1 MSIPA
6 YLAAC
11 AGLALG
17 GFDPGPL
24 LIAAVFM
31 AARTA
36 PDAARAVRRSVFGF
50 GAVLIGGTIAWGI
63 ALSLVFGK
71 SLADIPWG
79 HWLRAGA
86 GAAGVELLLGLV
98 ALGWAGW
105 AWRRRNR
112 PPRPERNRSSW
123 GLLAVAVGFVAIVTT
138 DPPFIV
144 AVGLSGDQPLWA
156 VIAGQ
161 IIWAVVSQAPLF
173 VLCLAVL
180 ANRHRAVARTV
191 GGWWERFR
199 PVLNVLLPLGV
210 GLLGLVLISDAAEY
224 FALGRFLIDP
234 RGVL

>member
-1 MSIPA
+1 MMETMRI
-6 YLAAC
+6 
-11 AGLALG
+11 AG
-17 GFDPGPL
+17 
-24 LIAAVFM
+24 
-31 AARTA
+31 
-36 PDAARAVRRSVFGF
+36 
-50 GAVLIGGTIAWGI
+50 
-63 ALSLVFGK
+63 
-71 SLADIPWG
+71 
-79 HWLRAGA
+79 
-86 GAAGVELLLGLV
+86 GLV
-98 ALGWAGW
+98 LFT
-105 AWRRRNR
+105 
-112 PPRPERNRSSW
+112 
-123 GLLAVAVGFVAIVTT
+123 VAM
-138 DPPFIV
+138 
-144 AVGLSGDQPLWA
+144 AVGLFGDQPLWA